1 MFGILLLLKFY
12 AIFIEMI
19 ISKLLDGSWRI
30 LMFFLLFYLH
40 FIFLGQ
46 NVVGMKD
53 KDISKIIEEND
64 QVVTVTVIPNFLY
77 RHMMKK

>member
-1 MFGILLLLKFY
+1 MIKFE
-12 AIFIEMI
+12 IECV
-19 ISKLLDGSWRI
+19 SNVS
-30 LMFFLLFYLH
+30 FFS
-40 FIFLGQ
+40 IFLSPFAGQ

>member
-1 MFGILLLLKFY
+1 MNLMIVLILFLKY
-12 AIFIEMI
+12 FIPI
-19 ISKLLDGSWRI
+19 I
-30 LMFFLLFYLH
+30 
-40 FIFLGQ
+40 GQ

>member
-1 MFGILLLLKFY
+1 MFNF
-12 AIFIEMI
+12 F
-19 ISKLLDGSWRI
+19 SKY
-30 LMFFLLFYLH
+30 FLSPFA
-40 FIFLGQ
+40 GQ

>member
-1 MFGILLLLKFY
+1 MMEFEQFLIKIETVYIL
-12 AIFIEMI
+12 EV
-19 ISKLLDGSWRI
+19 S
-30 LMFFLLFYLH
+30 FFPQY
-40 FIFLGQ
+40 FLSPFAGQ

>member
-1 MFGILLLLKFY
+1 MELEGFECFSIIFLK
-12 AIFIEMI
+12 
-19 ISKLLDGSWRI
+19 
-30 LMFFLLFYLH
+30 LFYLH

>member
-1 MFGILLLLKFY
+1 MKISQNFVAFSEYMNFKF
-12 AIFIEMI
+12 A
-19 ISKLLDGSWRI
+19 
-30 LMFFLLFYLH
+30 
-40 FIFLGQ
+40 GQ